1 MKVKKNL
8 FLTGHNGLVGSSIL
22 RILKKTKKFNI
33 ITISRSKLDL
43 RDYIKLDKFFKKNK
57 IDYLI
62 NAAAKVGGIYANN
75 KYRADYILSN
85 LQIQNNI
92 IELSHKYRLKSIV
105 LLGSSCIYPKFCKQ
119 PIKEDYLLSDKLEET
134 NKAYAVAKI
143 AGAIL
148 AESFNYQYKTKF
160 KFLMPCNLYGPN
172 DNYDEKNS
180 HFFPS
185 LIRKIYDAKKNKK
198 KNIILW
204 GSGKPLRELM
214 YVDDFAEACLFFLNK
229 KTKET
234 IINVGT
240 GTEMTILNY
249 AKFIM
254 KEIDYKC
261 SIKFD
266 RSKPNGTP
274 RKILNSN
281 LAKKY
286 GWKHKTSLK
295 KGFNLTLDSY
305 LKTLELK

>member
-1 MKVKKNL
+1 
-8 FLTGHNGLVGSSIL
+8 
-22 RILKKTKKFNI
+22 
-33 ITISRSKLDL
+33 
-43 RDYIKLDKFFKKNK
+43 
-57 IDYLI
+57 
-62 NAAAKVGGIYANN
+62 
-75 KYRADYILSN
+75 
-85 LQIQNNI
+85 
-92 IELSHKYRLKSIV
+92 
-105 LLGSSCIYPKFCKQ
+105 
-119 PIKEDYLLSDKLEET
+119 
-134 NKAYAVAKI
+134 
-143 AGAIL
+143 
-148 AESFNYQYKTKF
+148 
-160 KFLMPCNLYGPN
+160 
-172 DNYDEKNS
+172 
-180 HFFPS
+180 
-185 LIRKIYDAKKNKK
+185 
-198 KNIILW
+198 
-204 GSGKPLRELM
+204 M

-234 IINVGT
+234 IINIGT